1 MRKTSLPSIA
11 ATINL
16 LALAGG
22 TAHAGCTLMQPADN
36 QIIIT
41 ISAGP
46 PCDPVV
52 MRDSLRYAILTS
64 ESAGFAR
71 LGRLPGGAFA
81 NQQRTTSSNLFKLGT
96 APSALPP
103 PTRFVMPAMAP
114 AR

>member
-1 MRKTSLPSIA
+1 MTSLPSIA

-16 LALAGG
+16 LALASGA
-22 TAHAGCTLMQPADN
+22 AHAGCALMQPADN
-36 QIIIT
+36 QLVIT
-41 ISAGP
+41 LSTGGQ
-46 PCDPVV
+46 CDPVV
-52 MRDSLRYAILTS
+52 VRDSLRYAILMS

-71 LGRLPGGAFA
+71 PGRQPGGALA

-114 AR
+114 AK